1 MQISYL
7 RPTKVSACRSLK
19 FYLVSILHSGLF
31 LQLIQYIAAVAIYR
45 PSLVLND
52 VPRVGL
58 RGEAE
63 GRGGLARPT
72 SIEGGSAKGPPGIP
86 LVTVSLESPPPVGLN
101 LEPQEAPMMLAMK
114 ISVMVKMVL
123 R

>member
-1 MQISYL
+1 M
-7 RPTKVSACRSLK
+7 
-19 FYLVSILHSGLF
+19 
-31 LQLIQYIAAVAIYR
+31 AIYR

-72 SIEGGSAKGPPGIP
+72 SIEGGSAKGPPDIP

-101 LEPQEAPMMLAMK
+101 LEPQEAPMMVAMK

-123 R
+123 G

>member
-1 MQISYL
+1 M
-7 RPTKVSACRSLK
+7 
-19 FYLVSILHSGLF
+19 
-31 LQLIQYIAAVAIYR
+31 AIYR

-58 RGEAE
+58 RGEADWQ
-63 GRGGLARPT
+63 GRGGLVRPT

-101 LEPQEAPMMLAMK
+101 LEPQEAPMMVAME

-123 R
+123 G

>member
-1 MQISYL
+1 MMYQELASEA
-7 RPTKVSACRSLK
+7 RPTVR
-19 FYLVSILHSGLF
+19 
-31 LQLIQYIAAVAIYR
+31 Q
-45 PSLVLND
+45 
-52 VPRVGL
+52 
-58 RGEAE
+58 

-101 LEPQEAPMMLAMK
+101 LEPQEAPVMVAMK